1 MERLSTMV
9 LRLLFSEEKAQML
22 VEYALIL
29 LVVALVAVASLHLL
43 GGNSNNS
50 LNNSVQRFP

>member
-1 MERLSTMV
+1 MV